1 MMKANQLRKKS
12 EEELRKLL
20 EQKREKLRETRYGL
34 SSGKVKNIK
43 EARGLKKE
51 IARILTI
58 LNEGSYE
65 K

>member
-20 EQKREKLRETRYGL
+20 DQKREKLRETRYGL